1 MVDKSAIEWAEILC
15 ANHLQRNPLHAGISI
30 TMRVLHPDWARSL
43 RDQCQDAGVASFQAS
58 LHQESGT
65 QSLSTR
71 LEQLVERCRGKFSEE
86 DVIAV
91 FRTWGTSVQRLSVRL
106 IWVA

>member
-43 RDQCQDAGVASFQAS
+43 RDQCQDAGVAFFSSFSAPRVRHPVAIHQA
-58 LHQESGT
+58 
-65 QSLSTR
+65 R
-71 LEQLVERCRGKFSEE
+71 AACRALPRE
-86 DVIAV
+86 V
-91 FRTWGTSVQRLSVRL
+91 
-106 IWVA
+106 